1 MTSLVKAPPLPRVV
15 VAGGVALFWVVQLTL
30 LFVSGLPLVDT
41 ILIAVLLVG
50 VPALSIAQLPLIQN
64 AFVERLPAYW
74 GSIATLW
81 LLGSACWL
89 VGTRVDGATAIGVIA
104 QAPGA
109 MVVWSVGLTGAGLGI
124 IFFFRQIAI
133 RAGVPDSPMLRQ
145 LLPRTRHERRVF
157 ALLSVAAGVGEEV
170 AYRGYAIPVLTPVFG
185 VTGAAVVTSVVFG
198 AVHGYQGA
206 LGVLRT
212 GTMGGVLA
220 WGFISSGSLV
230 PVMIAHTLIDLIAGI
245 ALGERLLSP
254 RAMAGVDEGPDLGTS
269 PSRTWN

>member
-1 MTSLVKAPPLPRVV
+1 MTSSGKSRALVRVLL
-15 VAGGVALFWVVQLTL
+15 AAGVALFWVVQLTL
-30 LFVSGLPLVDT
+30 VFVLGLPLVDS
-41 ILIAVLLVG
+41 ILIAVLLAA
-50 VPALSIAQLPLIQN
+50 VPAFSIAQLPLIRD

-89 VGTRVDGATAIGVIA
+89 VGTRVDGAAAIGIVMLS
-104 QAPGA
+104 PGA
-109 MVVWSVGLTGAGLGI
+109 TLVWSVGLMVAGLGI
-124 IFFFRQIAI
+124 IFAFRQFAI
-133 RAGVPDSPMLRQ
+133 WARVPDSPILRQ

-170 AYRGYAIPVLTPVFG
+170 AYRGYAITVLAPVFG
-185 VTGAAVVTSVVFG
+185 VTSAVAVTSVVFG
-198 AVHGYQGA
+198 VMHGYQGA

-212 GTMGGVLA
+212 GVMGGVLA

-245 ALGERLLSP
+245 ALGDRLLSP
-254 RAMAGVDEGPDLGTS
+254 GVTVGVHDGS
-269 PSRTWN
+269 